1 MKACYKII
9 VFTSIMLF
17 CSGCIT
23 PVDQPELDP
32 LDILVLNG
40 LLSDSDT
47 VYVQLTK
54 PVNPTSEAF
63 DLVRDVEVVLTQEGG
78 IEQSFIYDDSLFIL
92 PGFEYQPN
100 TNYKIAVL
108 DPQFRPIITSNTK
121 SPLAP
126 ESTIVNSNLTF
137 ALDSEGYN
145 VASVTLKFKN
155 NPEIPAYFSVRVIA
169 LNDIVSN
176 SILYLNSNDP
186 VIRNE
191 SEVQLAQENL
201 VFSNE
206 IINSKEYLLNIQF
219 SFEPDYGVNELLV
232 VEFYSLSESLYR
244 YFKSYEVHDFNQEP
258 FNGELIN
265 FFEATE
271 PVDLYTNI
279 SNGLGIFGALAVQR
293 DTIYVD

>member
-1 MKACYKII
+1 
-9 VFTSIMLF
+9 MLS
-17 CSGCIT
+17 CNGCIT
-23 PVDQPELDP
+23 PVDEPELDP

-92 PGFEYQPN
+92 PGFEYQPS
-100 TNYKIAVL
+100 TNYKITVA
-108 DPQFRPIITSNTK
+108 DPELRLIITSNTK

-126 ESTIVNSNLTF
+126 ESTIVSSNLTF

-169 LNDIVSN
+169 LNDIFN
-176 SILYLNSNDP
+176 APLYLSSNDP

-191 SEVQLAQENL
+191 SEVQLAQDNL

-206 IINSKEYLLNIQF
+206 IINSKEYLLNIHF
-219 SFEPDYGVNELLV
+219 SFEPDYDVNERLV

-244 YFKSYEVHDFNQEP
+244 YFKSYGVHDFNQEP

-271 PVDLYTNI
+271 PVNLYTNI

>member
-9 VFTSIMLF
+9 VVTSIMLF
-17 CSGCIT
+17 CNGCIT
-23 PVDQPELDP
+23 PVDEPELDP

-92 PGFEYQPN
+92 PGFEYQPS
-100 TNYKIAVL
+100 TNYKITVS

-126 ESTIVNSNLTF
+126 ESTIVSSNLTF

-169 LNDIVSN
+169 LNDIFN
-176 SILYLNSNDP
+176 APLYLSSNDP

-191 SEVQLAQENL
+191 SEVQLAQDNL

-206 IINSKEYLLNIQF
+206 IINSNEYLLDIQF
-219 SFEPDYGVNELLV
+219 EPSFGVNEILV

-244 YFKSYEVHDFNQEP
+244 YFKSYGVHDFNQEP

-271 PVDLYTNI
+271 PVNLYTNI